1 MPFNILY
8 INNTGG
14 RNMKK
19 NNILKGAGILLL
31 AVALILSSTAAIA
44 NTTNNEKIPDLVTE
58 GRPVKASNSQIR
70 GVVYDNGV
78 GEAIG
83 MLAAQDE
90 RPLGGSLDAF
100 PADDFILEKP
110 ALIDDVHWQGG
121 YYNCQ
126 HAQGAMDYK
135 FDWNITFYD
144 DNGTGTAPGA
154 IIAEFHFP
162 NASVGVGFWYNT
174 TDPST
179 GRESWYANYSVQL
192 PDPLNFDANK
202 KYWVSIYG
210 IGLTFPQSGWCRHNE
225 TVLGIKFH
233 EGVFKSAYFGY
244 PNWIKASELTGVDV
258 PNDFNFQLTGE
269 ELAAPVLDV
278 TLKGGFG
285 LTATITNSGSVD
297 ATNVNADFTISGGF
311 FLLPSGGSKS
321 VAVGTIS
328 KDGGTGEAKCMVL
341 GFGKPTVTVDV
352 TCDEGATASATY
364 TPTFVILFFV
374 L

>member
-1 MPFNILY
+1 
-8 INNTGG
+8 
-14 RNMKK
+14 MKK
-19 NNILKGAGILLL
+19 NKILKEACVLLI
-31 AVALILSSTAAIA
+31 AVVLVFSSTAAIA
-44 NTTNNEKIPDLVTE
+44 NTTNNEKIPDMVTE
-58 GRPVKASNSQIR
+58 DRPVKASNSQIR
-70 GVVYDNGV
+70 GVVYDNGMGDLV
-78 GEAIG
+78 G

-90 RPLGGSLDAF
+90 RPVGGSLDAF
-100 PADDFILEKP
+100 PADDFILENP
-110 ALIDDVHWQGG
+110 AMIDDVHWQGG

-126 HAQGAMDYK
+126 YAQGAMDYK

-154 IIAEFHFP
+154 VIAEFHFP
-162 NASVGVGFWYNT
+162 NASISVDFWYNT

-179 GRESWYANYSVQL
+179 GRETWYANYSVQL
-192 PDPLNFDANK
+192 PDPLNFDAGK
-202 KYWVSIYG
+202 KYWISLYG
-210 IGLTFPQSGWCRHNE
+210 INLTFPQSGWCRHNE

-233 EGVFKSAYFGY
+233 EGVFKSAYFGF
-244 PNWIKASELTGVDV
+244 PDWTTTTDLVGE
-258 PNDFNFQLTGE
+258 PNDFNFVLTGE
-269 ELAAPVLDV
+269 ELTVPVLDV
-278 TLKGGFG
+278 CVKGGFG

-297 ATNVNADFTISGGF
+297 ATNVNADFTITGGF

-328 KDGGTGEAKCMVL
+328 KDGGTGTAKCMVL

-352 TCDEGATASATY
+352 TCVEGATANATY